1 MEAQR
6 RLDFEALKIST
17 LSILEKLQH
26 AHEMQMSGDEKQARR
41 DELKATQFNELSL
54 KLDKMI
60 EMGGKLA
67 MECQILDSLCFAS
80 MAARH
85 AKIVDAHA
93 QTFEWILRPRHQ
105 FNESRQRDD
114 FYDWLVHGTGIFWI
128 SGKAGSG
135 KSTLM
140 KFLSHHTTT
149 KQALEE
155 WAGDKELVTASFYFW
170 HAGTELQK
178 SQEGLL
184 QSLLHEILTQCPSLI
199 PVILPK
205 RWQTCIQ
212 GLSSSKRW
220 SRLEL
225 TDAFRQLSHHS
236 MLVKNFC
243 FFVDGLDEYDG
254 DHTEL
259 ISLIHQL
266 NVSTDLKICASSR
279 PWNVFEIAFGSGSN
293 PKIRLQDL
301 TRGDIRLYVRETLE
315 ESRLFILLQMRERQR
330 CKELVY
336 EVVDRAQGVFLWV
349 FLVVRSLLQ
358 GLTNADRIAD
368 LQRRLHRLPV
378 DLNEYFQHMFE
389 TIDDHYQEQT
399 AKTFQIALHASDPL
413 ALMTYDMLDELEDDP
428 DFAFKLSH
436 GPMHSSDIRSRHE
449 NMKKRINARCMDL
462 LEVTRAG
469 QQGQGKPGEEQS
481 GKSDIDESADSGQD
495 YREPFSEYVVDF
507 LHRTVRDFLQLRETQ
522 ALITARM
529 PREVDLD
536 KLLCQAFLAQLKV
549 VPLGKYGGHRA
560 GIFSDLLDDM
570 VHYAYQMETSKAI
583 TPTKLLDELAMVIAH
598 RNPALLRSG
607 VKNGETIERNTLIRA
622 PQQFFLS
629 LAIQWDLRI
638 YVAEKLENNWLNYDH
653 SSLVLNAISPNVTSK
668 YRIYDKANREM
679 VGLLFRKGVSLNK
692 EGLDFTDWNI
702 FLAEVFSNWDSV
714 MIDEKIFRL
723 ETIKS
728 QMKSGRHFNAN
739 HISMIWV
746 EYLLKSRKTWLT
758 GSAEYE
764 IALTETIKMVLD
776 RGADPNSGMGDAWQC
791 FLKAIYGA
799 HLSVLKGLTTK
810 ARDCIF
816 KCVEA
821 FLRRGAN
828 RQCIL
833 FDSGNAEEMKEATEL
848 GRLWRA
854 KQSSTDS
861 GIDDTIMGNELYGQD
876 EYDEGFREGGLRE
889 VYWKARGNENKEKV
903 KAKKMEED
911 RKAEERQFEEEK
923 DVFERTE
930 LVIKDEDGAEVEDL
944 AMSELFPDAQT
955 APLMLYGQGKSH
967 EQSLNAERQE
977 RYWKKREEEVKT
989 AKEAMIEENR
999 KAEEVKNLEENRK
1012 AEERRIQQERSF
1024 SKVANL
1030 TVEELLLR
1038 IFTRRPVMM
1047 LLRTPVNLL
1056 TEEIQ
1061 GLPHR
1066 FAYTPT
1072 SADFI
1077 TSGFLVKRS
1086 VSELEDESSSSE
1098 IETPTKRPRLT

>member
-17 LSILEKLQH
+17 LCILEKLQH
-26 AHEMQMSGDEKQARR
+26 AHEMQTSGDERQAKR
-41 DELKATQFNELSL
+41 DELKAIQFNELSM

-67 MECQILDSLCFAS
+67 TECHILDSLCFAS

-105 FNESRQRDD
+105 FLESRRQDN
-114 FYDWLVHGTGIFWI
+114 FYDWLVHGTDLFWI

-140 KFLSHHTTT
+140 KFLSHHTAT

-155 WAGDKELVTASFYFW
+155 WAGDNDLVIASFYFW

-184 QSLLHEILTQCPSLI
+184 QSLLHEILTQCPNLI
-199 PVILPK
+199 PVTLPK
-205 RWQTCIQ
+205 RWQTCVQ
-212 GLSSSKRW
+212 GLSTSKRW

-225 TDAFRQLSHHS
+225 TDAFRHLSHHS
-236 MLVKNFC
+236 RFVKRFC

-266 NVSTDLKICASSR
+266 NASTDLKICASSR
-279 PWNVFEIAFGSGSN
+279 PWNVFEIAFGSESN

-315 ESRLFILLQMRERQR
+315 ESPLFILLQMRERQR

-336 EVVDRAQGVFLWV
+336 EVVDRAHGVFLWV

-368 LQRRLHRLPV
+368 LQRRLRRLPV

-399 AKTFQIALHASDPL
+399 AKTFQIALYASDPL

-428 DFAFKLSH
+428 DFAIKLKY
-436 GPMHSSDIRSRHE
+436 GPMHSSAIRSRHE

-462 LEVTRAG
+462 LEVTRVE
-469 QQGQGKPGEEQS
+469 QQEQGKPGDDQN
-481 GKSDIDESADSGQD
+481 GQSDIDESADSRQAKKG
-495 YREPFSEYVVDF
+495 PFSEYVVDF

-529 PREVDLD
+529 PKEVELD
-536 KLLCQAFLAQLKV
+536 KLLCHAFLAQVKV
-549 VPLGKYGGHRA
+549 VPLGKGGVHRA
-560 GIFSDLLDDM
+560 GTFSDLLDDM
-570 VHYAYQMETSKAI
+570 VHYAHRVETTKAI
-583 TPTKLLDELAMVIAH
+583 APTKLLDELATVMAH
-598 RNPALLRSG
+598 RNPAVLRSG
-607 VKNGETIERNTLIRA
+607 VKNGTTIEKNTLTRA

-629 LAIQWDLRI
+629 LAIQWDLQL
-638 YVAEKLENNWLNYDH
+638 YVAEKVESSLLNYDP
-653 SSLVLNAISPNVTSK
+653 SALILNAINPNVTSK

-692 EGLDFTDWNI
+692 EGSDFTHWNI
-702 FLAEVFSNWDSV
+702 FLAELFSNWNSV

-728 QMKSGRHFNAN
+728 HMKSGRHFNAN

-746 EYLLKSRKTWLT
+746 EYVLKSRKTWLT
-758 GSAEYE
+758 GSSEYE
-764 IALTETIKMVLD
+764 IALTETIKVVLD

-799 HLSVLKGLTTK
+799 HLSEPKGLTAK
-810 ARDCIF
+810 ARDSIF
-816 KCVEA
+816 KCVEE

-828 RQCIL
+828 RHCIL
-833 FDSGNAEEMKEATEL
+833 FNSGNAEELKEATEL
-848 GRLWRA
+848 GTLWRA
-854 KQSSTDS
+854 KKSSMHFTTD
-861 GIDDTIMGNELYGQD
+861 DEIMGTGLHGQD
-876 EYDEGFREGGLRE
+876 EDNKTFRDSGLRP
-889 VYWKARGNENKEKV
+889 VYWKARENENDAMV
-903 KAKKMEED
+903 KAKMMEED
-911 RKAEERQFEEEK
+911 RK
-923 DVFERTE
+923 T
-930 LVIKDEDGAEVEDL
+930 
-944 AMSELFPDAQT
+944 
-955 APLMLYGQGKSH
+955 
-967 EQSLNAERQE
+967 
-977 RYWKKREEEVKT
+977 
-989 AKEAMIEENR
+989 
-999 KAEEVKNLEENRK
+999 
-1012 AEERRIQQERSF
+1012 EERRIQQEDLF
-1024 SKVANL
+1024 SKITDL

-1038 IFTRRPVMM
+1038 IFTHGAVMM
-1047 LLRTPVNLL
+1047 LLGTPVELL
-1056 TEEIQ
+1056 VEQVQ

-1066 FAYTPT
+1066 FSHTPSSAGYST
-1072 SADFI
+1072 SRLI
-1077 TSGFLVKRS
+1077 KRS
-1086 VSELEDESSSSE
+1086 VSELEEDSSSSE
-1098 IETPTKRPRLT
+1098 IETPSKRPRAK